1 MRVIATFLAGLAL
14 SLSLAA
20 CQKST
25 TGQVSSED
33 MSQGPA
39 SAKVTI
45 IEYASLGCPH
55 CATWNNEVYPQFK
68 TKYIDTGRVHYVLR
82 EALTGASNIS
92 AAGFLMARCAGK
104 DKYFQVVDA
113 AFAAMPN
120 PEAVA
125 QPRDT
130 LLTIA
135 KSAGLSEQQFNAC
148 VTDDKALTA
157 MQTRVDANM
166 TKDHITGTPSFII
179 NGTLHDG
186 EMSLADLDAAIT
198 AAEQGKPIPT
208 GATGPSSSATGAA
221 SPAPAQ

>member
-25 TGQVSSED
+25 TGAPSSED
-33 MSQGPA
+33 MSMGPA
-39 SAKVTI
+39 TAKVTI
-45 IEYASLGCPH
+45 MEYASLGCPH
-55 CATWNNEVYPQFK
+55 CATWNNEVFPQFK
-68 TKYIDTGRVHYVLR
+68 AKYIDTGRVHYVLR

-120 PEAVA
+120 PETVS

-135 KSAGLSEQQFNAC
+135 KSAGLTEQQFNTC
-148 VTDDKALTA
+148 VTDEKALSA
-157 MQTRVDANM
+157 MQSRVDANM
-166 TKDHITGTPSFII
+166 SKDHITGTPSFII

-208 GATGPSSSATGAA
+208 GEAGPSSSATGAA
-221 SPAPAQ
+221 TPAPAQ

>member
-20 CQKST
+20 CQKPT
-25 TGQVSSED
+25 TGQVSTED

-39 SAKVTI
+39 NAKVTI
-45 IEYASLGCPH
+45 VEYASLGCPH
-55 CATWNNEVYPQFK
+55 CASWTNEVYPQFK
-68 TKYIDTGRVHYVLR
+68 AKYIDTGRVHYVLR

-104 DKYFQVVDA
+104 DKYFQVVEA
-113 AFAAMPN
+113 AFKAMPD
-120 PEAVA
+120 PETVT

-130 LLTIA
+130 LLNIA

-166 TKDHITGTPSFII
+166 EHDHVSATPTFII
-179 NGTLHDG
+179 NGTPHDG
-186 EMSLADLDAAIT
+186 VMSLADLDAAIT
-198 AAEQGKPIPT
+198 AAEQGKPIPA
-208 GATGPSSSATGAA
+208 GAAGPSSSATGAA